1 VVSFLRGI
9 ASACMPLFA
18 YPMYSG
24 LGSNVA
30 TSIIAAVAT
39 VFAFTPFVF
48 LKFGKQLRQKSRFA
62 RYSADVNEQQGGN

>member
-1 VVSFLRGI
+1 
-9 ASACMPLFA
+9 
-18 YPMYSG
+18 MYSG

-39 VFAFTPFVF
+39 VFAFTPFLF
-48 LKFGKQLRQKSRFA
+48 LKFGKQLRQKSQFA